1 MEAKQLSQEDKNITW
16 QQHNV
21 TKEMRQ
27 KLHGHKSFVL
37 WFTGLSGSGKS
48 TIASEVEKMLYKR
61 NHSTMLLD
69 GDNVRHGL
77 NKDLSFSK
85 DARTENIRRIG
96 EVTKLFVESGTIVLV
111 AAISP
116 IAADRD
122 AVRSLLSKEEFV
134 EVYIDCSLIECEKR
148 DPKGLYKKV
157 REGLIT
163 NFTGIS
169 DPYEAPV
176 SPEIIVKTDLLG
188 VNECA
193 EQVINYLVSKK
204 YIS

>member
-1 MEAKQLSQEDKNITW
+1 MEAKDLSQEDKNITW

-48 TIASEVEKMLYKR
+48 TIASEVEKMLYQR
-61 NHSTMLLD
+61 QYSTMLLD

-77 NKDLSFSK
+77 NRDLTFSK
-85 DARTENIRRIG
+85 EARTENIRRVG
-96 EVTKLFVESGTIVLV
+96 EVTKLFVEGGSIVLV

-122 AVRSLLSKEEFV
+122 AVRSLLSREEFV

-176 SPEIIVKTDLLG
+176 SPEITVKTDHLE
-188 VNECA
+188 VKECA
-193 EQVINYLVSKK
+193 EQIIKYLEVNQ

>member
-1 MEAKQLSQEDKNITW
+1 MSQEDKNITW

>member
-1 MEAKQLSQEDKNITW
+1 MEANELSQEDKNITW

-48 TIASEVEKMLYKR
+48 TIASEVEKMLYQR
-61 NHSTMLLD
+61 QHSTMLLD

-77 NKDLSFSK
+77 NRDLTFSK

-96 EVTKLFVESGTIVLV
+96 EVSKLFVEGGTIVLV

-122 AVRSLLSKEEFV
+122 AVRSLFSDEEFV

-176 SPEIIVKTDLLG
+176 SPEILVKTDLLE
-188 VNECA
+188 VKESA
-193 EQVINYLVSKK
+193 EQIINFLVTNQ

>member
-1 MEAKQLSQEDKNITW
+1 
-16 QQHNV
+16 
-21 TKEMRQ
+21 MRQ

-61 NHSTMLLD
+61 KHSTMLLD

-77 NKDLSFSK
+77 NRDLTFSK
-85 DARTENIRRIG
+85 EARTENIRRIG
-96 EVTKLFVESGTIVLV
+96 EVAKLFVESGSIVLV

-122 AVRSLLSKEEFV
+122 AVRSLFTREEFV
-134 EVYIDCSLIECEKR
+134 EVYIDCNLIECEKR
-148 DPKGLYKKV
+148 DPKGLYRKV

-176 SPEIIVKTDLLG
+176 SPEIIVKTDLLE
-188 VNECA
+188 VNESA
-193 EQVINYLVSKK
+193 EHIIQYLIANQ

>member
-1 MEAKQLSQEDKNITW
+1 MSVEDKNITW

-27 KLHGHKSFVL
+27 KLHGHNSFVL

-48 TIASEVEKMLYKR
+48 TIASEVEKILYKR
-61 NHSTMLLD
+61 KHSTMLLD

-77 NKDLSFSK
+77 NRDLAFSK
-85 DARTENIRRIG
+85 EARTENIRRIG
-96 EVTKLFVESGTIVLV
+96 EVTKLFVEGGSIVLV

-122 AVRSLLSKEEFV
+122 AVRGLFSDEEFV

-188 VNECA
+188 VKECA
-193 EQVINYLVSKK
+193 EQIINFLVANQ

>member
-1 MEAKQLSQEDKNITW
+1 MNREDKNITW

-48 TIASEVEKMLYKR
+48 TIASEVEKILYKR
-61 NHSTMLLD
+61 QHSTMLLD

-77 NKDLSFSK
+77 NRDLAFSK
-85 DARTENIRRIG
+85 EARTENIRRIG
-96 EVTKLFVESGTIVLV
+96 EVTKLFVEGGSIVLV

-116 IAADRD
+116 IAADRN
-122 AVRSLLSKEEFV
+122 AVRSLYSDEEFV

-176 SPEIIVKTDLLG
+176 SPEIIVKTDLLE
-188 VNECA
+188 VKESA
-193 EQVINYLVSKK
+193 EQIINFLVANR